1 MKKVFLFMLVLGLGV
16 SFAQSSQCNND
27 YIPVYELQGSG
38 RRSPYAGK
46 LVATKAVVTA
56 VYPGKDSLGGF
67 FVQDVQGDGEP
78 ATSDGIFVRITK
90 RSDFVDKDINIGD
103 LVYVS
108 GKLLERNELSQLDRL
123 EALEICGRADLK
135 ATAISLPLTSPTE
148 LEQYEGM
155 RVKFNQTLSVA
166 ETYNLARYGQV
177 LLSLGRLYQ
186 PNNGQNALNNELR
199 QILLDDTSNIEN
211 PEIVPYLN
219 SENYLRL
226 GSTISGIEGVIVN
239 GGLGKYR
246 LEPIRVSSVDFSNSN
261 PRSAKPDRYG
271 HEISI
276 ASFNVL
282 NYFTDLNERGADSPE
297 EFERQT
303 AKLLAAL
310 SAIDADVY
318 GLIEI
323 ENDDDKTVAALTK
336 SLNQYLGKE
345 EYSYVP
351 KPPLGLGDDQ
361 IRQAIIYKPAK
372 LKLLTYGSDRKAI
385 FDRPPVFASFESL
398 GDGEVFTVIVSH
410 FKSKG
415 GCPPAGD
422 TDKGYGC
429 WNLRR
434 SAQAQTLA
442 DFAAKISERINDNDV
457 LLIGDLNS
465 YRLETP
471 LEVLESNNY
480 TNIDI
485 MLPLED
491 RYSYVYKGELGTLDY
506 ALASESL
513 LPQVSGFDI
522 WHINSDE
529 ARMLDYNTE
538 FNPAYLY
545 KPDAYRSS
553 DHDPAIVYLSL
564 E

>member
-1 MKKVFLFMLVLGLGV
+1 MLAIGLGF
-16 SFAQSSQCNND
+16 SFAQSNQCDSN
-27 YIPVYELQGSG
+27 YTPTYELQGSE
-38 RRSPYAGK
+38 RRSPFVGK
-46 LVATKAVVTA
+46 IVSTKGVVTA
-56 VYPGKDSLGGF
+56 VYPGKESLGGF
-67 FVQDVQGDGEP
+67 FVQDLNGDGDT
-78 ATSDGIFVRITK
+78 ATSDGVFVRITK
-90 RSDFVDKDINIGD
+90 RSDYVDMDINIGD
-103 LVYVS
+103 LVFVT
-108 GKLLERNELSQLDRL
+108 GKMLERNELSQIDRL
-123 EALEICGRADLK
+123 EALEICGQAEVK
-135 ATAISLPLTSPTE
+135 ASELSLPLSSLSE

-155 RVKFNQTLSVA
+155 RVKINQELSVA

-186 PNNGQNALNNELR
+186 PNNGQTKADNALI

-211 PEIVPYLN
+211 PETVPYLN
-219 SENYLRL
+219 DDDYLRL

-246 LEPIRVSSVDFSNSN
+246 LEPIQVDSVKFTNSN
-261 PRSAKPDRYG
+261 PRTAKPDSYA

-276 ASFNVL
+276 SSFNVL

-303 AKLLAAL
+303 DKLLAAL
-310 SAIDADVY
+310 SSIDADVF

-323 ENDDDKTVAALTK
+323 ENDGNKTIAALTK
-336 SLNQYLGKE
+336 SLNEYLGAE
-345 EYSYVP
+345 VYAYVP
-351 KPPLGLGDDQ
+351 KPPLGLGTDQ
-361 IRQAIIYKPAK
+361 IRQAIMYKPAK
-372 LKLLTYGSDRKAI
+372 LKLITYGSERKAI
-385 FDRPPVFASFESL
+385 YNRPPVFASFKSVT
-398 GDGEVFTVIVSH
+398 DGEVFTVIVSH

-415 GCPPAGD
+415 GCPPGGD
-422 TDKGYGC
+422 TDKGNGC

-434 SAQAQTLA
+434 SAQAQTLS
-442 DFAAKISERINDNDV
+442 DFAAKISERINDTDV

-471 LEVLESNNY
+471 IQVLESNNY

-491 RYSYVYKGELGTLDY
+491 RYSYVFKGELGTLDY
-506 ALASESL
+506 ALVSESL
-513 LPQVSGFDI
+513 LPQVSGFDV

-538 FNPAYLY
+538 YNPAYLY
-545 KPDAYRSS
+545 QASPYRSS
-553 DHDPAIVYLSL
+553 DHDPAIIYLNL

>member
-1 MKKVFLFMLVLGLGV
+1 MLVFGLGLG
-16 SFAQSSQCNND
+16 FAQSSQCNTD
-27 YIPVYELQGSG
+27 FTPVYELQGSE

-46 LVATKAVVTA
+46 VVSTKAVVSA
-56 VYPGKDSLGGF
+56 VYPGKESLGGF
-67 FVQDVQGDGEP
+67 FIQDASGDNDP

-90 RSDFVDKDINIGD
+90 RSDYVDMEINIGD
-103 LVYVS
+103 VVFVT

-123 EALEICGRADLK
+123 EALELCGQADIK
-135 ATAISLPLTSPTE
+135 ATELILPLNTPND
-148 LEQYEGM
+148 LEAYEGM
-155 RVKFNQTLSVA
+155 RVVFPQTLSVA
-166 ETYNLARYGQV
+166 ETYNLARYGQT

-186 PNNGQNALNNELR
+186 PNNGQNDGDNALL

-219 SENYLRL
+219 AEDYLRL
-226 GSTISGIEGVIVN
+226 GSTISDLEGVIVN
-239 GGLGKYR
+239 SGLGKYR
-246 LEPIRVSSVDFSNSN
+246 LEPIQASSVKFTNNN
-261 PRSAKPDRYG
+261 PRTAKPDSFA

-276 ASFNVL
+276 SSFNVL

-310 SAIDADVY
+310 SAIDADVF

-323 ENDDDKTVAALTK
+323 ENDGNKTIAALTK
-336 SLNQYLGKE
+336 SLNDYLGSDI
-345 EYSYVP
+345 YAYVP
-351 KPPLGLGDDQ
+351 KPPLGLGTDQ
-361 IRQAIIYKPAK
+361 IRQAIMYKPSK
-372 LKLLTYGSDRKAI
+372 LKLINFGSERKPI
-385 FDRPPVFASFESL
+385 YNRPPVFASFESL
-398 GDGEVFTVIVSH
+398 ADGEVFTVIVSH

-415 GCPPAGD
+415 GCPPGGD
-422 TDKGYGC
+422 TDKGSGC

-434 SAQAQTLA
+434 SAQAQTLN
-442 DFAAKISERINDNDV
+442 DFAAKISERINDTDV

-471 LEVLESNNY
+471 IEVLESNDY

-491 RYSYVYKGELGTLDY
+491 RYSYVFKGELGTLDY
-506 ALASESL
+506 ALVSQSL
-513 LPQVSGFDI
+513 LPQVSGFDV

-538 FNPAYLY
+538 YNPDYLY
-545 KPDAYRSS
+545 QVNPYRSS
-553 DHDPAIVYLSL
+553 DHDPAIVFLSL